1 MNNADRKMPDHIL
14 DDWSNLRHVVCQ
26 FRNLGYSDTYILNTV
41 VAIADVK
48 NGKDLFDETEKL
60 PLSTKI
66 ERSEPKAP
74 QAIKNEVY
82 Y

>member
-1 MNNADRKMPDHIL
+1 MNNSDRKMPDHIL

-48 NGKDLFDETEKL
+48 NGKDLFDETEKS
-60 PLSTKI
+60 PLSTKT

>member
-1 MNNADRKMPDHIL
+1 MNNADRKMPDRIL
-14 DDWSNLRHVVCQ
+14 GDWSNFRHVVCQ

-48 NGKDLFDETEKL
+48 NGKDLFDETEKS
-60 PLSTKI
+60 PLSTKT

-74 QAIKNEVY
+74 QANRNEVLL
-82 Y
+82 